1 MKKIYSILIFCLSA
15 FTLPLLNGCVEE
27 VELVEELNL
36 PACLTPSS
44 TSMSVDRAT
53 GNKVTYTW
61 ANSKGA
67 TRYVVEIFEG
77 AEEDLPET
85 VFESEPV
92 KTDIVSA
99 PESGSNTSRT
109 YDLEADKFYF
119 ARVKAQGLEAD
130 GLTKAIDDSHWAV
143 FPYPAATY
151 IVKPD
156 VHNITVKERTTTTV
170 TLTWE
175 MPKGD
180 TEVNQVRVSPNPADD
195 GKNYGVYELG
205 ETVVTAGGTVEFTVG
220 TADKPLDSSTQ
231 YTFAVHYGSANR
243 GEVIAWTR
251 PNWSEAVD
259 APDVATLKQLI
270 EEAAAIPDSPDE
282 AAKTKQIRLTNLTD
296 PYSIETLS
304 VYGSVVIFGEEKDGK
319 MPVVDGQFRLKPAT
333 ADKVGCTSFRLE
345 ALDLRTIGTS
355 SLNCIDLTGPD
366 EGTAYTAETPVE
378 IEVVN
383 CNITNYNKCAI
394 YASNAP
400 VWFSSILFDGCTF
413 DGCRTNH
420 IFDFRNNAKNC
431 NIEKFTIRNSTFSN
445 LPDRGLVRYDK
456 MDETGA
462 IGELTFE
469 HNTLYKVGGVE
480 PSDGNAGVFHIQ
492 GKVGRFSV
500 TENVF
505 MSIDIPLVS
514 GKSSAVPAVSKNFY
528 YKIGETAWAPEEDG
542 DNKVN
547 EGGLGLLTQSAAIA
561 GGGAVL
567 NSDPCENAERG
578 LFNIKPK
585 NAIILDA
592 KAGDPRW
599 LIEYVPEEVPDLT
612 PVAYETT
619 WDLTDVETFY
629 DEIDANTVRGNI
641 EFFVEDNPIKVS
653 NAGMEFTAE
662 ASLLSGIPTDC
673 GIAFLVNGAGSVV
686 ISTEASRSGTDN
698 DHISVATGP
707 KDGTTAEVVGAVPVG
722 ANPARVALPDIEGE
736 TLVYIYACG
745 PIVMTGL
752 SWTEEIS
759 ASGPTVLDTPA
770 NVALTAAEA
779 SEGTVTLSW
788 DAVDNAASYTVT
800 ITGPST
806 SDVAVHDGITVTSY
820 ELPLTEMTTGVYTLT
835 VQAIAGDALKENSE
849 VSAPVTFE
857 KTESWTTVSSAI
869 PTTWGNADFQ
879 YLYETRAGSDKNT
892 EVTADFVYNNLNYL
906 MGGGKCKFGEDTNA
920 SDVKSYRYQFGGT
933 GSVTKQALQ
942 FKVAGNGTLAVEA
955 ASSSAEV
962 RYVCVSVGDNQIIVK
977 GDSKTEDDTNDDDN
991 IWGCLKDKS
1000 AKVFTTEVTEITGET
1015 VISIY
1020 SGGSGINIFSVTWT
1034 PEGYDEDAVIVD
1046 DGTSVGQF
1054 TADYKDVTTYSQTG
1068 EAGNWT
1074 ITAPQTIQGVTYV
1087 AAEPSSDASIVFDT
1101 SSGRVK
1107 LGGAASVDEN
1117 SIPEAD
1123 AFRYVTFKIATPGT
1137 ITYKAVSSSGTG
1149 TGRHFMIVL
1158 ATYANNQL
1166 LRTKV
1171 LADKEV
1177 VTSSGAAVDE
1187 TVTITAA
1194 DLEGA
1199 NQPAVI
1205 YMYSDKS
1212 GINIHGLGFTPVTE

>member
-15 FTLPLLNGCVEE
+15 FMLPVFHGCVEE

-85 VFESEPV
+85 VFETEPV
-92 KTDIVSA
+92 KTDIVPA

-109 YDLEADKFYF
+109 YDMEADKFYF

-243 GEVIAWTR
+243 GEVVAWTR

-270 EEAAAIPDSPDE
+270 DEAADIPASPDE

-366 EGTAYTAETPVE
+366 EGTAYTAETPLK
-378 IEVVN
+378 IEVLN
-383 CNITNYNKCAI
+383 CRITGYNKSAI
-394 YASNAP
+394 YVSKAP
-400 VWFSSILFDGCTF
+400 VWFSSILFDGCSF
-413 DGCRTNH
+413 EDCRTQQL
-420 IFDFRNNAKNC
+420 FDFRIDAPNC
-431 NIEKFTIRNSTFSN
+431 GIEKFVIRNSTFSN
-445 LPDRGLVRYDK
+445 LPSRGLVRYDK
-456 MDETGA
+456 MTEGTL
-462 IGELTFE
+462 GEFTFE
-469 HNTLYKVGGVE
+469 HNTLYKVGGVD
-480 PSDGNAGVFHIQ
+480 PSSDGNAGVFHIQ
-492 GKVGRFSV
+492 GEVGRFSV

-578 LFNIKPK
+578 LFNIKPE

-629 DEIDANTVRGNI
+629 DEIDASTVRGNI

-653 NAGMEFTAE
+653 DAGMEFTAE

-698 DHISVATGP
+698 DHISVAVGAP
-707 KDGTTAEVVGAVPVG
+707 DKISAEVVGAVPVG

-745 PIVMTGL
+745 PIVMSGL

-759 ASGPTVLDTPA
+759 TSGPTVLDTPA

-779 SEGTVTLSW
+779 SEGIVTLSW

-1034 PEGYDEDAVIVD
+1034 PEGYDRDAVIVD

-1054 TADYKDVTTYSQTG
+1054 MADFSVEADYPSGAYQEDKVDKNKVHYVGASEKAINYDPSGKRIKFNGTPDFDENGLPEFRYAYFNISGPGTVYFLIRSGNNQDAGRNATVTLKKIINGQVITKELYSDFAKTADQEPIQIQVT
-1068 EAGNWT
+1068 
-1074 ITAPQTIQGVTYV
+1074 
-1087 AAEPSSDASIVFDT
+1087 
-1101 SSGRVK
+1101 
-1107 LGGAASVDEN
+1107 
-1117 SIPEAD
+1117 
-1123 AFRYVTFKIATPGT
+1123 
-1137 ITYKAVSSSGTG
+1137 
-1149 TGRHFMIVL
+1149 
-1158 ATYANNQL
+1158 
-1166 LRTKV
+1166 
-1171 LADKEV
+1171 KE
-1177 VTSSGAAVDE
+1177 
-1187 TVTITAA
+1187 
-1194 DLEGA
+1194 DLEGTTV
-1199 NQPAVI
+1199 PATL
-1205 YMYSDKS
+1205 YFYSKD
-1212 GINIHGLGFTPVTE
+1212 NTENLYDLGFTPATE

>member
-15 FTLPLLNGCVEE
+15 FMLPVFHGCVEE

-92 KTDIVSA
+92 KTDIVPA

-109 YDLEADKFYF
+109 YDMEADKFYF

-156 VHNITVKERTTTTV
+156 VYNITVKERTTTTV

-243 GEVIAWTR
+243 GEVVAWTR

-270 EEAAAIPDSPDE
+270 EEAAAIPASPDE

-296 PYSIETLS
+296 PYSIETLN

-345 ALDLRTIGTS
+345 ALDLKTIGTS

-366 EGTAYTAETPVE
+366 EGTAYTAETPLK
-378 IEVVN
+378 IEVLN
-383 CNITNYNKCAI
+383 CRITGYNKSAI
-394 YASNAP
+394 YVSKAP

-413 DGCRTNH
+413 EDCRTQQL
-420 IFDFRNNAKNC
+420 FDFRNDAPNC
-431 NIEKFTIRNSTFSN
+431 GIEKFVIRNSTFSN
-445 LPDRGLVRYDK
+445 LPSRGLVRYDK
-456 MDETGA
+456 IGTGTM
-462 IGELTFE
+462 GEFTFE
-469 HNTLYKVGGVE
+469 HNTLYKVGGVD

-492 GKVGRFSV
+492 GEVGRFSV

-514 GKSSAVPAVSKNFY
+514 GKSSAAPAVSKNFY

-578 LFNIKPK
+578 LFNIKPE

-612 PVAYETT
+612 PVAYETS

-629 DEIDANTVRGNI
+629 DEIDASTVRGNI

-653 NAGMEFTAE
+653 GAGMEFTAE
-662 ASLLSGIPTDC
+662 ATLLSGVPSDC
-673 GIAFLVNGAGSVV
+673 GIAFLVNGPGSVV

-698 DHISVATGP
+698 DHISVAVGAP
-707 KDGTTAEVVGAVPVG
+707 DKISAEVVGAVPVG

-745 PIVMTGL
+745 PIVMSGL

-779 SEGTVTLSW
+779 SEGAVTLNW
-788 DAVDNAASYTVT
+788 DAVDNAASYTVKW
-800 ITGPST
+800 TGPT
-806 SDVAVHDGITVTSY
+806 SDVSDETKVETNSY
-820 ELPLTEMTTGVYTLT
+820 ELNVDVLATGIYNFSVMANADELDMNHEPSVYSAEVKFIRREVLT
-835 VQAIAGDALKENSE
+835 N
-849 VSAPVTFE
+849 
-857 KTESWTTVSSAI
+857 VSSVL
-869 PTTWGNADFQ
+869 PTTWGLADFTFMQ
-879 YLYETRAGSDKNT
+879 KLIGSDQDTDPK
-892 EVTADFVYNNLNYL
+892 EIWGDSFVYNNLEY
-906 MGGGKCKFGEDTNA
+906 
-920 SDVKSYRYQFGGT
+920 Y
-933 GSVTKQALQ
+933 
-942 FKVAGNGTLAVEA
+942 AGNTIRFATSDKLACFQ
-955 ASSSAEV
+955 
-962 RYVCVSVGDNQIIVK
+962 YP
-977 GDSKTEDDTNDDDN
+977 GDSYNKKEDPNRRFLRFKAGGNGSITVTLDATSAGRSVYVHNITKGWKGSAHEAPNTSSEGVTRGTFTENVTADAGDEIIIAADAS
-991 IWGCLKDKS
+991 LR
-1000 AKVFTTEVTEITGET
+1000 VFEI
-1015 VISIY
+1015 
-1020 SGGSGINIFSVTWT
+1020 TWT
-1034 PEGYDEDAVIVD
+1034 PEGYDKDAVIVD
-1046 DGTSVGQF
+1046 DGTSVVQFMADFSVEADYPSGAYEEDKVDKNKVHYVGAPGKAINYDPSGKRIKFNGCPDFDENGLPEFRCAYFNISGPGTVYFLIRSGNNDDTGRNATVTLKKIINGQVVTKDLYSDF
-1054 TADYKDVTTYSQTG
+1054 AKTADQDPIQIQVT
-1068 EAGNWT
+1068 
-1074 ITAPQTIQGVTYV
+1074 
-1087 AAEPSSDASIVFDT
+1087 
-1101 SSGRVK
+1101 
-1107 LGGAASVDEN
+1107 
-1117 SIPEAD
+1117 
-1123 AFRYVTFKIATPGT
+1123 
-1137 ITYKAVSSSGTG
+1137 
-1149 TGRHFMIVL
+1149 
-1158 ATYANNQL
+1158 
-1166 LRTKV
+1166 
-1171 LADKEV
+1171 KE
-1177 VTSSGAAVDE
+1177 
-1187 TVTITAA
+1187 
-1194 DLEGA
+1194 DLEGTVV
-1199 NQPAVI
+1199 PATL
-1205 YMYSDKS
+1205 YFYSKD
-1212 GINIHGLGFTPVTE
+1212 NTVNLYDLGFTPATE